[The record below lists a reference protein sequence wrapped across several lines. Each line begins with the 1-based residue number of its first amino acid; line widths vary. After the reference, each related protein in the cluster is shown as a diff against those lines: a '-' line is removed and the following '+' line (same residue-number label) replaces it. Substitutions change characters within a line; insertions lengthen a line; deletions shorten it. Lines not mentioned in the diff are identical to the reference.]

1 MSDVSRPLKPSM
13 PEYVRT
19 EERLLDLIYEKFLGS
34 PLNEE
39 EKKLFLSVTISD
51 SVQETTEDFEPDITQ
66 MSFWIRQP

>member
-39 EKKLFLSVTISD
+39 EKKLVKAIDNDLL
-51 SVQETTEDFEPDITQ
+51 
-66 MSFWIRQP
+66 

>member
-1 MSDVSRPLKPSM
+1 MSDVPRPLKPSM

-39 EKKLFLSVTISD
+39 EKKLVKAIDNDLL
-51 SVQETTEDFEPDITQ
+51 
-66 MSFWIRQP
+66 